1 LYDVDSGA
9 GMECALTSE
18 DGRICRPGPVCGR
31 PFLVDGRA
39 RLAPS
44 IRCSNWEEEIGRVAL
59 PSDENLRTKLAAHFT
74 HMGLM
79 EHASVAAFA
88 RFTLQLLSLGAPA
101 ALIEASNQA
110 LIDETRHARK

>member
-1 LYDVDSGA
+1 
-9 GMECALTSE
+9 
-18 DGRICRPGPVCGR
+18 
-31 PFLVDGRA
+31 
-39 RLAPS
+39 
-44 IRCSNWEEEIGRVAL
+44 L

-79 EHASVAAFA
+79 ENASVAAFA

-110 LIDETRHARK
+110 LIDETRHARKCFALASAYAGDAVGPGALPLEGALENTNWEAILEATVLEGCIGETRA